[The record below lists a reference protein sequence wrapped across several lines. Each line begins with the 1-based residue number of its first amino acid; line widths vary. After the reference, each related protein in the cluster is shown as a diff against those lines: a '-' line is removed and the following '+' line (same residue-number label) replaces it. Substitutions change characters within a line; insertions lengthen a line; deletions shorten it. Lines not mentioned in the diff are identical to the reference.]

1 MASKPGC
8 LSDSRQHPEPIAG
21 TLDAGLVY
29 RALGLVDSPGCL
41 PPPGWVV
48 G

>member
-1 MASKPGC
+1 MASRPGC
-8 LSDSRQHPEPIAG
+8 LSDSRQHREPIAG

-29 RALGLVDSPGCL
+29 MALALVECPDGL